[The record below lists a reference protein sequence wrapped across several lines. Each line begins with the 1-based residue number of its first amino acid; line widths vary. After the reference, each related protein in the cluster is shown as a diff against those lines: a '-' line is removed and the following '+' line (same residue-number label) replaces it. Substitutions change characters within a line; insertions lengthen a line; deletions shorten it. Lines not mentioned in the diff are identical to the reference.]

1 MRFPLA
7 VLLVVIFAHPLWAQ
21 AADETTEA
29 PSGPIAVSEGLISDA
44 DIATRIDDIRRQLGG
59 LSQVQVSVNAGVVRL
74 SGEVLATAEAEEFA
88 ALAERVDGVVAVEN
102 EVVENTDVGERL
114 APAIDRIETRISTAI
129 AYVPLAIVAFAA
141 AALVGALGFLL
152 ARWDAPWNRIAPN
165 AFIADIYRQIVRIVF
180 VLGGIVLALD
190 ILGAAALLGT
200 ILGAAGLVGLAIGFA
215 VRDTVENFI
224 ASVML
229 SVRQP
234 FQPNDLVEIEGD
246 LGKVIRLTSRATIL
260 LSPDGNHIRIPNS
273 TVFKARI
280 VNFSRNDSRRFSFE
294 IGVETDSDLGAV
306 RDMIERHIQALPF
319 VLDEPRALVWIE
331 TMNESG
337 VVLTCTGWIDQAK
350 TDFRL
355 ARGAALREVK
365 DAIEASG
372 VAIPDTT
379 YRIRLEGSGLGSIT
393 ETPAPDPRPGPAP
406 RAEPV
411 PEPVSIDRDDALDR
425 IIDAER
431 RAEADKD
438 LLERGGAEE

>member
-7 VLLVVIFAHPLWAQ
+7 ALLIVVFAHPPWAQ
-21 AADETTEA
+21 AVDETTEA
-29 PSGPIAVSEGLISDA
+29 PSGPIAVSENVVSDA
-44 DIATRIDDIRRQLGG
+44 AILERIDDIRRELGG
-59 LSQVQVSVNAGVVRL
+59 LQAVRVGVNAGVVRL
-74 SGEVLATAEAEEFA
+74 TGEALDTAAAEEFA
-88 ALAERVDGVVAVEN
+88 SLAGRIEGVVAVEN

-114 APAIDRIETRISTAI
+114 APALERIETRVSTAI
-129 AYVPLAIVAFAA
+129 AYIPLAIIAFAA
-141 AALVGALGFLL
+141 AALVALLGFAL
-152 ARWDAPWNRIAPN
+152 ARWQTPWNRLAPN
-165 AFIADIYRQIVRIVF
+165 AFIADIYRQIVRVVF

-260 LSPDGNHIRIPNS
+260 LSPDGNHIRIPNA

-280 VNFSRNDSRRFSFE
+280 VNFSRNDSRRFQFE
-294 IGVETDSDLGAV
+294 IGVEAEADLGAV
-306 RDMIERHIQALPF
+306 RDMIERHVQSLPF
-319 VLDEPRALVWIE
+319 VLATPPALVWIE
-331 TMNESG
+331 TINETG
-337 VVLTCTGWIDQAK
+337 VVLTCTGWIDQTR
-350 TDFRL
+350 TDYHL

-379 YRIRLEGSGLGSIT
+379 YRIKLDQTGFGRIT
-393 ETPAPDPRPGPAP
+393 ETPTPDDAGAAKPVASSVT
-406 RAEPV
+406 EPV
-411 PEPVSIDRDDALDR
+411 RTDTEAALDR
-425 IIDAER
+425 MIDAER
-431 RAEADKD
+431 DAEADKD
-438 LLERGGAEE
+438 LLARGGTEE